1 MKKFKFG
8 LQKILKL
15 REWSENDAKLEL
27 GRSVSALNEI
37 ENNLKIVAEKKIEA
51 SANQFSSET
60 AGTEN
65 VVAAVDFRTY
75 ANYLQYLETE
85 KEHLLQEA
93 AKAEA
98 EVEVKREIWTEA
110 KSGVK
115 VMENLKDR
123 RFTEYK
129 KDQYK
134 KSEN

>member
-15 REWSENDAKLEL
+15 RQWNENDAKLDL

-37 ENNLKIVAEKKIEA
+37 ENNLKANAVKQVEA
-51 SANQFSSET
+51 SANQFSNSET
-60 AGTEN
+60 SGN
-65 VVAAVDFRTY
+65 MQDFRIY
-75 ANYLQYLETE
+75 ANYLKYLETE
-85 KEHLLQEA
+85 KENLIQEA

-98 EVEVKREIWTEA
+98 EVEAKREQWAESKA
-110 KSGVK
+110 EVK

-129 KDQYK
+129 KYQLKAAD
-134 KSEN
+134 